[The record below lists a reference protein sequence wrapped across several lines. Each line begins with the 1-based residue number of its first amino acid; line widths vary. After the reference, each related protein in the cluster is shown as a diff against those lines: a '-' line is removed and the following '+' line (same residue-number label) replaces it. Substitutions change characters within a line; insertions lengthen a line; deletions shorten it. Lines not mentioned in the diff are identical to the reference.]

1 MAHFAFARKAS
12 TGHPAAAV
20 APCRWLPAL
29 LRSPLLIVSLFRC
42 AMQACK
48 ELGRSKLRLTGKQH
62 LTDSVEV
69 EQVARVNVSTP
80 GSGRLHG
87 WPACTS

>member
-1 MAHFAFARKAS
+1 
-12 TGHPAAAV
+12 
-20 APCRWLPAL
+20 
-29 LRSPLLIVSLFRC
+29 
-42 AMQACK
+42 MQACK